1 MFSPT
6 IIRSLSFTASRDWW
20 YRLTFSHAGLRS
32 VSSDLGDGT
41 TMHCWVPKLYKQSK
55 PNLLLVHGFGAN
67 AMWQYSDTIDHFIP
81 KYNVYVPD
89 LIFFGRSYTTQ
100 KERSESF
107 QARCLMKLMHIHG
120 VQKVSFVGISYGGFV
135 GYSMACQFPEVVE
148 KAVLCCTGVCIE
160 EKDLKEGLFKVQDL
174 DEAGKIL
181 MPQNADKLREL
192 MRLSF
197 VKPPKGV
204 PDWRLTDFIN
214 VMCKNYVNE
223 KRELIEEILK
233 DRQLSKLPKI
243 RHPTMIVW
251 GEQDQIFP
259 IELGYRLQR
268 HLGSNAQ
275 LVVIKEAGHAVNL
288 EKSREFLKH
297 LKTFLNESHMILPQ
311 DPTLEQ

>member
-1 MFSPT
+1 MISTT

-20 YRLTFSHAGLRS
+20 YRLSFSHAGLRS
-32 VSSDLGDGT
+32 VLSDFGDGT
-41 TMHCWVPKLYKQSK
+41 TMHCWVPKVYKQSK

-67 AMWQYSDTIDHFIP
+67 AMWQYADAIDHFIP

-120 VQKVSFVGISYGGFV
+120 VQKASFVGISYGGFV
-135 GYSMACQFPEVVE
+135 GYSMASQFPEAVE

-181 MPQNADKLREL
+181 MPQSTDKLRDL

-204 PDWRLTDFIN
+204 PDWLLTDFIN
-214 VMCKNYVNE
+214 VMCKNYVIE

-243 RHPTMIVW
+243 HHPTMIVW
-251 GEQDQIFP
+251 GEQHQIFP

-297 LKTFLNESHMILPQ
+297 LKTFLNES
-311 DPTLEQ
+311 